1 MEIEKKVRKGL
12 KTKKEKR
19 IKMIKSKGIEI
30 LKYVKKIKMYLC
42 ISGNV
47 NVRFFSSSTF
57 AQHHLHS
64 DMV

>member
-30 LKYVKKIKMYLC
+30 LKYVLKNK
-42 ISGNV
+42 NV
-47 NVRFFSSSTF
+47 LVHLWKRKRKTF
-57 AQHHLHS
+57 
-64 DMV
+64 

>member
-47 NVRFFSSSTF
+47 NVRLFNS
-57 AQHHLHS
+57 
-64 DMV
+64 